1 LVHQNTATADAG
13 STVGQEDFWT
23 DALQLRDYET
33 ALKRENIKPAALLDQ
48 LIPRIFQA
56 GKSIEILARL
66 DQLIRVDAENNRP
79 LNAHAQLYDELLAN
93 IRARLPPRPA
103 LATETAKCGGLK
115 SANEKS
121 ANEKSASE
129 NAAQESRGQ
138 ENRFREIIQAAGD
151 DEYLARAFGS
161 MFVSVGLLTVEG
173 RPAAEEEEIKQNYM
187 LEDCLLDPLR

>member
-1 LVHQNTATADAG
+1 LVHQNSAAADAG
-13 STVGQEDFWT
+13 STVGHEDFWT

-33 ALKRENIKPAALLDQ
+33 ALKREGIKPAALLDQ

-79 LNAHAQLYDELLAN
+79 LNAHAQLYDELLEN
-93 IRARLPPRPA
+93 VRARLLPRPV
-103 LATETAKCGGLK
+103 LATKTARCGGLN
-115 SANEKS
+115 SET
-121 ANEKSASE
+121 KSASE
-129 NAAQESRGQ
+129 NAAQQSGGQ
-138 ENRFREIIQAAGD
+138 ENRFREIIQAAGE

-161 MFVSVGLLTVEG
+161 MFVSVGLLTAEG
-173 RPAAEEEEIKQNYM
+173 RPAAEDEGEIKQNYM

>member
-1 LVHQNTATADAG
+1 LVHQNAAAPDAG

-33 ALKRENIKPAALLDQ
+33 ALKREGIKPATLLDQ

-56 GKSIEILARL
+56 GKSIEILSRL

-79 LNAHAQLYDELLAN
+79 LNAHAHLYDELLAN
-93 IRARLPPRPA
+93 IWARLPRPV
-103 LATETAKCGGLK
+103 LATETAGRTSDLN
-115 SANEKS
+115 SET
-121 ANEKSASE
+121 KSASE
-129 NAAQESRGQ
+129 NAAQESEAQ

-161 MFVSVGLLTVEG
+161 MFVSVGLLAEEG
-173 RPAAEEEEIKQNYM
+173 RPAAEDEGEIKQNYI

>member
-1 LVHQNTATADAG
+1 LVHQNIAAADAG

-33 ALKRENIKPAALLDQ
+33 ALKREGIKPAALLDQ

-79 LNAHAQLYDELLAN
+79 LNAHAQLYDELLVN
-93 IRARLPPRPA
+93 IRARLLPQPL
-103 LATETAKCGGLK
+103 LATETARRTNDL
-115 SANEKS
+115 N
-121 ANEKSASE
+121 SE
-129 NAAQESRGQ
+129 TRSVNAAQQSRGQ
-138 ENRFREIIQAAGD
+138 ENRFREIILAAGD

-161 MFVSVGLLTVEG
+161 MFASVGLLAVEG
-173 RPAAEEEEIKQNYM
+173 RPAAEEEGEIKQNYM
-187 LEDCLLDPLR
+187 LGDCLLDPLR

>member
-1 LVHQNTATADAG
+1 MVHQNAAAPDAG

-33 ALKRENIKPAALLDQ
+33 ALKREGIKPATLLDQ

-56 GKSIEILARL
+56 GKSIEILSRL

-79 LNAHAQLYDELLAN
+79 LNAHAHLYDELLAN
-93 IRARLPPRPA
+93 IWARLPRPV
-103 LATETAKCGGLK
+103 LATETAGRTSDLN
-115 SANEKS
+115 SET
-121 ANEKSASE
+121 KSASE
-129 NAAQESRGQ
+129 NAAQESEAQ

-161 MFVSVGLLTVEG
+161 MFVSVGLLAEEG
-173 RPAAEEEEIKQNYM
+173 RPAAEDEGEIKQNYI

>member
-1 LVHQNTATADAG
+1 LVHQNAAAADAG

-66 DQLIRVDAENNRP
+66 DQLIRLDAENNRP
-79 LNAHAQLYDELLAN
+79 LNAHVQLYDELLAN
-93 IRARLPPRPA
+93 IRARLLPRPA
-103 LATETAKCGGLK
+103 MVTETARRTSDLN
-115 SANEKS
+115 SET
-121 ANEKSASE
+121 KSASE
-129 NAAQESRGQ
+129 NAAQLSRGQ

-161 MFVSVGLLTVEG
+161 MFVSVGLLTVEE
-173 RPAAEEEEIKQNYM
+173 RPAAAEEGEIKQNYM